1 MDFLFDLV
9 VHTEE
14 GFKRLCRFT
23 WWSLGL
29 SALCLS
35 AAFALQPEY
44 MLLDEPTNSLDADG
58 CGRLISL
65 LGERR
70 EKGLGA
76 VIVTHDARLIAMAD
90 KTITVKD
97 GGISV
102 EG

>member
-35 AAFALQPEY
+35 AAFALFFWGGHLTP
-44 MLLDEPTNSLDADG
+44 
-58 CGRLISL
+58 
-65 LGERR
+65 
-70 EKGLGA
+70 KA
-76 VIVTHDARLIAMAD
+76 VI
-90 KTITVKD
+90 
-97 GGISV
+97 
-102 EG
+102 